1 LARVRVA
8 DGLALARAVG
18 FAVGLFEGGAR
29 ALAALC
35 TWSAAAL
42 IAVAD
47 FVCFAVADFD
57 FAFGASSAVAAFF
70 VARTRFVRRTLDAAA
85 MRRSPFR
92 KFQMGERGSPKRRR

>member
-1 LARVRVA
+1 
-8 DGLALARAVG
+8 
-18 FAVGLFEGGAR
+18 
-29 ALAALC
+29 
-35 TWSAAAL
+35 L